1 MKATKLGERFFDSS
15 RGRIVTLLR
24 GGSMTVNEL
33 AAELSLTD
41 NAVRAH
47 LLSLER
53 DRLVRQGGVQKGTR
67 KPHFAYEL
75 TEEAEGLFPKAYDAV
90 LNELIEVLKDRFS
103 PKTLDEVL
111 HEVGSELATKF
122 APTERGGTLESRVQ
136 RILNVVEAL
145 GGSARIEK
153 DGKHFVIRSGSCPLA
168 AAVSSHPEVCKMAE
182 ALVETVVGA
191 PVHEK
196 CNRKD
201 SPQCRFEIAGS
212 TRARRR

>member
-33 AAELSLTD
+33 TAELGLTD

-53 DRLVRQGGVQKGTR
+53 DRLVRQSGVQKGTR
-67 KPHFAYEL
+67 KPHFAYQL
-75 TEEAEGLFPKAYDAV
+75 TEEAEDLFPKAYDAV
-90 LNELIEVLKDRFS
+90 LNQLISVLKDRVS

-111 HEVGSELATKF
+111 REVGGSLSESI
-122 APTERGGTLESRVQ
+122 APTERGGTLEGRVQ
-136 RILNVVEAL
+136 KILKVVETL
-145 GGSARIEK
+145 GGSATIHK
-153 DGKHFVIRSGSCPLA
+153 DGKQFVIRSGSCPLA
-168 AAVSSHPEVCKMAE
+168 AAVSSHPEVCKLAE
-182 ALVETVVGA
+182 ALVERIVGA

-196 CNRKD
+196 CNRD
-201 SPQCRFEIAGS
+201 GSPQCRFEIAGPIK
-212 TRARRR
+212 ARRR